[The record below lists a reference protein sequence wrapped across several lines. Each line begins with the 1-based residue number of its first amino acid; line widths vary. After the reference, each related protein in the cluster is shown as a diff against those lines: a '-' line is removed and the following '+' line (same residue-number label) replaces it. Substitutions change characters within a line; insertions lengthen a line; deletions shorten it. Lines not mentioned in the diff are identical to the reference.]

1 MGQLVANPIYEF
13 DPALW
18 AEQWAKSKHLS
29 PKDFKYTPE
38 KLAKMQAAPPPE
50 APQVTAAKI
59 NADTALKVAE
69 LGATAD
75 QQSVA
80 SSERIK
86 QAANVL
92 EQGRIQSDQHATVV
106 DATVR
111 LHEIQAEAENT
122 INQLKAQLAETT
134 MKLQVEQ
141 KLNAANQAVDVHKHT
156 VDKRVDL
163 HKHFN
168 PQPKPAVQV
177 PGRAKS
183 GQAAS
188 QANA

>member
-1 MGQLVANPIYEF
+1 
-13 DPALW
+13 
-18 AEQWAKSKHLS
+18 
-29 PKDFKYTPE
+29 
-38 KLAKMQAAPPPE
+38 MQSAPPPE

-134 MKLQVEQ
+134 MRLQVEQ
-141 KLNAANQAVDVHKHT
+141 QLNAANQQAELRKQGTDQAHENRRHAIDKAVELRKHYT
-156 VDKRVDL
+156 
-163 HKHFN
+163 

-177 PGRAKS
+177 PGRAGN
-183 GQAAS
+183 GQQAS
-188 QANA
+188 QAGA